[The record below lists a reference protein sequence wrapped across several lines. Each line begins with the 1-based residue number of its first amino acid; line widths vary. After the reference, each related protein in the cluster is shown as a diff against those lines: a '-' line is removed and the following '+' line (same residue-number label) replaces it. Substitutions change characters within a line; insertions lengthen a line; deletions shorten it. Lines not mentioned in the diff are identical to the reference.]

1 MRNGL
6 SLGDTAVV
14 EAIVTEEMF
23 AQFEG
28 VIVHPAYST
37 VSMVYH
43 MEWAARKLILPY
55 LEEQE
60 EGVGG
65 AVSLKHLGMAT
76 LGSSIRIEATVI
88 ELTPDRVLA
97 KVEVRHGER
106 VIGLGEVK
114 QIILTKQL
122 IQEKLTPRVL

>member
-1 MRNGL
+1 MKNGL
-6 SLGDTAVV
+6 SLGDSAVI
-14 EAIVTEEMF
+14 ETTVTEEMF

-28 VIVHPAYST
+28 VVVHPAYST

-65 AVSLKHLGMAT
+65 AVSLKHVGMAT
-76 LGSSIRIEATVI
+76 LGSTIRIEAVVS
-88 ELTPDRVLA
+88 ELTPGRVLA
-97 KVEVRHGER
+97 KVEVRHGDR

-114 QIILTKQL
+114 QIILNKQL
-122 IQEKLTPRVL
+122 IQEKLTPHVF

>member
-1 MRNGL
+1 
-6 SLGDTAVV
+6 
-14 EAIVTEEMF
+14 MF

-28 VIVHPAYST
+28 VVVHPAYST

-55 LEEQE
+55 LEQEE

-76 LGSSIRIEATVI
+76 LGSNIRIEATVI
-88 ELTPDRVLA
+88 ELTPDRVLT
-97 KVEVRHGER
+97 KVEVRHGDR

-114 QIILTKQL
+114 QIILTKQR
-122 IQEKLTPRVL
+122 IQDKLTPRVF

>member
-1 MRNGL
+1 VKNGL
-6 SLGDTAVV
+6 SLGDSAVI
-14 EAIVTEEMF
+14 ETTVTEEMF

-28 VIVHPAYST
+28 VVVHPAYST

-65 AVSLKHLGMAT
+65 SVSLKHVGMAT
-76 LGSSIRIEATVI
+76 LGSNIRIEAVVS
-88 ELTPDRVLA
+88 ELTPGRVLA
-97 KVEVRHGER
+97 KVEVRHGNR

-114 QIILTKQL
+114 QIILNKQL
-122 IQEKLTPRVL
+122 IQEKLTPHVF

>member
-1 MRNGL
+1 VKNGL
-6 SLGDTAVV
+6 SLGDSAVI
-14 EAIVTEEMF
+14 ETTVTEEMF

-28 VIVHPAYST
+28 VVVHPAYST

-65 AVSLKHLGMAT
+65 AVSLKHVGMAT
-76 LGSSIRIEATVI
+76 LGSTIRIEAVVS
-88 ELTPDRVLA
+88 ELTPGRVLA
-97 KVEVRHGER
+97 KVEVRHGDR

-114 QIILTKQL
+114 QIILNKQL
-122 IQEKLTPRVL
+122 IQEKLTPHVF